1 MRERYTAVVGLE
13 RSEEVKARQDEVPA
27 ARKRN
32 VRETSIQL
40 PYFGRGWQ
48 NVAGKGRVNVRRRRV
63 DLSLSMRVNERSE
76 RSRKLLNGLGGRFFI
91 IS

>member
-48 NVAGKGRVNVRRRRV
+48 NVAGKGRV
-63 DLSLSMRVNERSE
+63 M
-76 RSRKLLNGLGGRFFI
+76 
-91 IS
+91 

>member
-48 NVAGKGRVNVRRRRV
+48 NVAGKGRVCEEEKGRSQLV
-63 DLSLSMRVNERSE
+63 DESQ
-76 RSRKLLNGLGGRFFI
+76 
-91 IS
+91 